1 MPTQLPT
8 NRPAIP
14 RASLGSAAR
23 VALWTVF
30 LLTVFIRPLPA
41 LTLDEERGYEIAAEW
56 DRRDSGWENQS
67 AELQMI
73 LRNRHGQ
80 ESKRELRNRS
90 LEVND
95 DGDKLLIVFD
105 EPRDVKGTNFLTFTH
120 KSGPDDRW
128 IYLPA
133 LKRIKRIASNNKSG
147 PFMGSEFAYEDLASQ
162 ELEKYTYR
170 FLREETLSGRDA
182 YVVERISLDS
192 KSGYTRQEVW
202 YDKQTYRPE
211 QIKYYDRKGELLKT
225 LRFSKYN
232 QHLGQYWRA
241 DEMFMENHQTG
252 KSTLLVWHNYE
263 FQTGLTD
270 RDFDRNS
277 LRRAR

>member
-1 MPTQLPT
+1 MRMQQ
-8 NRPAIP
+8 PANHYDFP
-14 RASLGSAAR
+14 RVFYRNASR
-23 VALWTVF
+23 VALATLF
-30 LLTVFIRPLPA
+30 LFTLIAWPSAA
-41 LTLDEERGYEIAAEW
+41 LTPEEERGYEIAAEW
-56 DRRDSGWENQS
+56 DRRDSGWEDQS

-90 LEVND
+90 LEVNG

-147 PFMGSEFAYEDLASQ
+147 PFMGSEFSYEDLASQ

-263 FQTGLTD
+263 FRTGLTD
-270 RDFDRNS
+270 RDFHRNS